1 MYHVTLI
8 EKFERRVDVCAEQRK
23 EAALL
28 LATLYGSEAL
38 PLYRCV
44 LRGFQLF
51 TDSFHGST
59 AQHMLYSCCK
69 SLSLLEI
76 YNNNFWT
83 EGLSRET
90 LRLMENESYKTET
103 PPSNW
108 RSRRVGWKK
117 ISWGL

>member
-1 MYHVTLI
+1 
-8 EKFERRVDVCAEQRK
+8 
-23 EAALL
+23 
-28 LATLYGSEAL
+28 
-38 PLYRCV
+38 
-44 LRGFQLF
+44 
-51 TDSFHGST
+51 
-59 AQHMLYSCCK
+59 MLYSCCK

-108 RSRRVGWKK
+108 RFRRVGWKK
-117 ISWGL
+117 ISRGLCRCALSQSEFFTRIGAPAAKSSCANLER